1 MSPTHQSVHP
11 AVRARGR
18 TLRWI
23 GALAVIGCASLSVLL
38 PGSGGGAVQA
48 QATRT
53 WVSGT
58 GDDANSCS
66 IPLPC
71 KTFAGAISKTAAGG
85 EIDVLN
91 PGGYGAVTITKA
103 ITIDGTP
110 FQAGVLAS
118 GTNGIVVNTAT
129 SDVVVLRGLS
139 IVGTANA
146 PNGIRFIGAGSLFV
160 EQSSIDGF
168 TGNPG
173 HGIDFEPSA
182 AAELYVTDT
191 VIRDN
196 GGSGI
201 YVKSPGGVST
211 AAIDHAQLENNGAAG
226 VNARDNARVSVRNSV
241 AAGNSGAGFLA
252 QADTGTAEM
261 DVEDSVTTFNG
272 TGVQA
277 SGNGVPAVQRIS
289 NVTIVDNTVGIA
301 DPAPGV
307 VFSFLDNRNAGNGT
321 DGAPNATAGP
331 TATPTIAPAPTR
343 TPTLTPT
350 VTSTPT
356 ATATATPFPRPAVG
370 VALTPVASSHTLQTT
385 LTARDAACNGNTQN
399 NQLLSLRFTR
409 LANAT
414 VDVATAPVTTVTT
427 APTTVPLPAHP
438 ASIVVTVHRI
448 TDGQPTTVEL
458 VVTDGCGDWPTFI
471 GGGPS
476 AF

>member
-1 MSPTHQSVHP
+1 
-11 AVRARGR
+11 
-18 TLRWI
+18 
-23 GALAVIGCASLSVLL
+23 
-38 PGSGGGAVQA
+38 
-48 QATRT
+48 
-53 WVSGT
+53 
-58 GDDANSCS
+58 
-66 IPLPC
+66 
-71 KTFAGAISKTAAGG
+71 
-85 EIDVLN
+85 
-91 PGGYGAVTITKA
+91 
-103 ITIDGTP
+103 
-110 FQAGVLAS
+110 
-118 GTNGIVVNTAT
+118 
-129 SDVVVLRGLS
+129 
-139 IVGTANA
+139 
-146 PNGIRFIGAGSLFV
+146 
-160 EQSSIDGF
+160 
-168 TGNPG
+168 
-173 HGIDFEPSA
+173 
-182 AAELYVTDT
+182 
-191 VIRDN
+191 
-196 GGSGI
+196 
-201 YVKSPGGVST
+201 
-211 AAIDHAQLENNGAAG
+211 
-226 VNARDNARVSVRNSV
+226 
-241 AAGNSGAGFLA
+241 
-252 QADTGTAEM
+252 
-261 DVEDSVTTFNG
+261 
-272 TGVQA
+272 
-277 SGNGVPAVQRIS
+277 VPAVQRIS

-331 TATPTIAPAPTR
+331 TATPTFTPTPTR